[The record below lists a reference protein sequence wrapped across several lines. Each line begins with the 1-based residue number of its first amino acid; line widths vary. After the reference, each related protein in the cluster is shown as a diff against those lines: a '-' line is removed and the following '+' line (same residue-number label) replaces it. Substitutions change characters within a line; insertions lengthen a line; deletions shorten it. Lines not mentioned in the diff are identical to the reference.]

1 MSRAM
6 RALARHPVACRAAF
20 ASPFGTR
27 RVSRETTTW
36 WSRRS
41 WSTASG
47 SPPADVPVVIVGGG
61 PVGLTM
67 SILLSR
73 LGVDSQLV
81 ERRAAPTTHP
91 QAHFVNNRT
100 REIFRPMLGLD
111 EEVARAQPPLE
122 DWRHF
127 IYATRMLGG
136 VELGRVDHF
145 DEKASGEASKGSAV
159 SPTSVAHLS
168 QHRLEPMLLVRA
180 LEAHPRGAAGI
191 SLRTECVDIA
201 QDERGVTAELRS
213 MPEASNANDGTS
225 RESRSPSRKLRA
237 RFLVAAD
244 GARGGLRSRLGVGDT
259 GSPAMQHL
267 VNVHFTS
274 RKLADALRAANRAA
288 MLYFVF
294 NPDVAAVV
302 VAHELKDGAGEF
314 VAQIPFF
321 PPTQSLEEDFCEA
334 RCAELVRAAIQ
345 SEGDS
350 WRTTTE
356 EKIVVDDVR
365 IKHARAWTM
374 GATVADRFVDGR
386 VFLAGDA
393 AHAFPP
399 AGGFGMNTGV
409 QDAHNLAWKLAACV
423 GSLTSESN
431 AESFEY
437 DSIAASYDAERRPVA
452 VANARVSVRN
462 FFRVLEIPKAIGLE
476 PTAAD
481 ALHAAAKATEAMVSR
496 DAARR
501 ALNAGLALGRAQC
514 GALLETDNALG
525 NSRRAA
531 VARLCGARDGTLSL
545 QFPEEDLGFVYG
557 SSQGSSPVSS
567 LPGSRGASFF
577 ASSASEMESAGIV
590 GDGAKLVPPNTL
602 VLGARLPHA
611 RLRFANVEGL
621 ASTDASTLDL
631 VERDVDDA
639 HKLYARAR
647 GGCRLTAD
655 RAPTF
660 AVLVSLT
667 ESATN
672 PGATADTLA
681 ALEAWAKEIDKACPD
696 FARLR
701 LAFLGTET
709 EAFAA
714 SRFFSPGALADA
726 SSLRVAAVDRDGAW
740 ATRLQNASGANAV
753 LARPDGHVAW
763 IGKWGGGRRMSFAR
777 CDARW
782 GATRRRDR
790 WDGSLARLPFC
801 S

>member
-47 SPPADVPVVIVGGG
+47 SSPADVPVVIVGGG

-111 EEVARAQPPLE
+111 REVARAQPPLE

-145 DEKASGEASKGSAV
+145 DEKASGEASGEASGVSAV

-168 QHRLEPMLLVRA
+168 QHRLEPMLLARA

-201 QDERGVTAELRS
+201 QDESGVTAELRTY
-213 MPEASNANDGTS
+213 PEASNANDGTS
-225 RESRSPSRKLRA
+225 RESREFPSRKKKLRA

-244 GARGGLRSRLGVGDT
+244 GARGGLRSRLGVSAT

-294 NPDVAAVV
+294 NPDVVAVV
-302 VAHELKDGAGEF
+302 VAHDFTIGEF

-321 PPTQSLEEDFCEA
+321 PPTQSVEEDFREA
-334 RCAELVRAAIQ
+334 RCAELVRAAIHDGG
-345 SEGDS
+345 SVGRYHEGDWTRS
-350 WRTTTE
+350 PM
-356 EKIVVDDVR
+356 KSPIVVDDVR
-365 IKHARAWTM
+365 IKNARAWTM
-374 GATVADRFVDGR
+374 GATVADRFAEGR

-409 QDAHNLAWKLAACV
+409 QDAHNLAWKLAAAV
-423 GSLTSESN
+423 ASTESGSN
-431 AESFEY
+431 DAFDAETL
-437 DSIAASYDAERRPVA
+437 AASYDAERRPVA
-452 VANARVSVRN
+452 VANARVSVGN

-481 ALHAAAKATEAMVSR
+481 ALHAAAAATEALVSR

-501 ALNAGLALGRAQC
+501 ALAAGLALGRAQC

-525 NSRRAA
+525 NARRGA
-531 VARLCGARDGTLSL
+531 VARLCGARDGTLRL

-557 SSQGSSPVSS
+557 SSRGLGRVSS
-567 LPGSRGASFF
+567 R
-577 ASSASEMESAGIV
+577 ESAGII
-590 GDGAKLVPPNTL
+590 GDGAALVPPNTL
-602 VLGARLPHA
+602 AVGARLPHA

-621 ASTDASTLDL
+621 EETDASTLDL
-631 VERDVDDA
+631 VERDIDDA
-639 HKLYARAR
+639 HAPEVFSSSQSAR
-647 GGCRLTAD
+647 RLSAD

-667 ESATN
+667 RAST
-672 PGATADTLA
+672 GATADALA
-681 ALEAWAKEIDKACPD
+681 ALGAWAAEIDAACPD
-696 FARLR
+696 YVRLR
-701 LAFLGTET
+701 VAFVGTEA
-709 EAFAA
+709 EATAA
-714 SRFFSPGALADA
+714 SRLFSPRALADA

-740 ATRLQNASGANAV
+740 ATRLRNASGANAV

-763 IGKWGGGRRMSFAR
+763 IGEWGGGTKDVVRALRSALGR
-777 CDARW
+777 DAP
-782 GATRRRDR
+782 T
-790 WDGSLARLPFC
+790 
-801 S
+801 

>member
-27 RVSRETTTW
+27 RVSRETATW

-168 QHRLEPMLLVRA
+168 QHRLEPMLLARA

-225 RESRSPSRKLRA
+225 RESNESSSRKKKLRA

-244 GARGGLRSRLGVGDT
+244 GARGGLRSRLGVKDT

-294 NPDVAAVV
+294 NPDVVAVV
-302 VAHELKDGAGEF
+302 VAHELKKDGAGEF

-321 PPTQSLEEDFCEA
+321 PPTQSVEEDFCEA

-345 SEGDS
+345 LEGDS

-476 PTAAD
+476 PAAAD

-514 GALLETDNALG
+514 GALLETDNAVG
-525 NSRRAA
+525 KFRRAA

-611 RLRFANVEGL
+611 RLRFANVLGL

-639 HKLYARAR
+639 HKLYAHAR
-647 GGCRLTAD
+647 GFRRLTAD

-681 ALEAWAKEIDKACPD
+681 ALETWAKEIDEACPD

-701 LAFLGTET
+701 LAFVGTET

-714 SRFFSPGALADA
+714 SRFFSPLELADA

-740 ATRLQNASGANAV
+740 ATRLRDAAGANAV

-763 IGKWGGGRRMSFAR
+763 IGEWGGGTKDVVRALRRALGR
-777 CDARW
+777 DAP
-782 GATRRRDR
+782 T
-790 WDGSLARLPFC
+790 
-801 S
+801 